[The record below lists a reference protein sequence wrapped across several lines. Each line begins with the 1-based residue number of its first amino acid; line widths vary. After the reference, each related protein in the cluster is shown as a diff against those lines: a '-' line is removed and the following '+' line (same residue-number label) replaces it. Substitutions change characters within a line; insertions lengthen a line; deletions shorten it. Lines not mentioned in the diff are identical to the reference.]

1 MGKMLSIEMKRS
13 QVRVMYVEG
22 TKNRKRVLSCFRF
35 ELPAGLVEDGY
46 IEDTKALGKILKEE
60 LQKRNLSKIKRTYFS
75 VYSTRIGGKEVQLPY
90 VPQKKILDMVS
101 KCQ

>member
-35 ELPAGLVEDGY
+35 ELPAGLVKDGY

-60 LQKRNLSKIKRTYFS
+60 LQKRNLSKRRGTGIS
-75 VYSTRIGGKEVQLPY
+75 D
-90 VPQKKILDMVS
+90 PQIDS
-101 KCQ
+101 YGHTSAP